1 MACRGDIMTPTLIY
15 HVTASLDGYIARPD
29 GRLDWFDTPRQP
41 DEEYSFQYFYAGIDA
56 LLMGRGTY
64 EALLKR
70 GGPWPYPGKPCV
82 VLTRL
87 ELPRAG
93 DEVQL
98 THCTPAQAVGAL
110 REAGFQRIWLV
121 GGSLL
126 AGSCYTAGLIDE
138 VVINLVPH
146 LLGAGIPLLAT
157 GMERSL
163 TLSEQ
168 RPFTSGMVQL
178 HYQVKKQASQLT
190 QIPTPRS
197 TAA

>member
-1 MACRGDIMTPTLIY
+1 MSPSLIY
-15 HVTASLDGYIARPD
+15 HVTSSLDGYIARPD
-29 GRLDWFDTPRQP
+29 GHIDWFASLRQA
-41 DEEYSFQYFYAGIDA
+41 DEEYSFQYFYSGIDA

-70 GGPWPYPGKPCV
+70 GGAWPYPGKPCV

-87 ELPRAG
+87 PLPRAS

-98 THCTPAQAVGAL
+98 THCTPAQAVAAL
-110 REAGFQRIWLV
+110 GEAGFQRVWLV

-146 LLGAGIPLLAT
+146 LLGAGIPMLAT

-163 TLSEQ
+163 TLSDQ
-168 RPFTSGMVQL
+168 RRFNSGTLQVHYKVQNP
-178 HYQVKKQASQLT
+178 ASQ
-190 QIPTPRS
+190 QSPSRIN
-197 TAA
+197 AA